1 MIDTDKY
8 EGHTEG
14 PWVIRT
20 EKVAGQT
27 RMMSFFI
34 RHYTNTE
41 SGISKL
47 ICSMQG
53 IHEHNADAELIA
65 DAPLLLEEVKRLRE
79 QYTELREA
87 LVGDSPNYTHE
98 ELIEK
103 ALELTDDTDWEFGE
117 CIR

>member
-1 MIDTDKY
+1 MTEESQNEEGRVIDLNKY
-8 EGHTEG
+8 EGHPAG

-79 QYTELREA
+79 QLAKANKFVYSICPQNQN
-87 LVGDSPNYTHE
+87 LV
-98 ELIEK
+98 I
-103 ALELTDDTDWEFGE
+103 FF
-117 CIR
+117 IF

>member
-20 EKVAGQT
+20 SKVAGAT

-34 RHYTNTE
+34 RRYTNTE

-47 ICSMQG
+47 ICSMEG

-65 DAPLLLEEVKRLRE
+65 DAPLLLEEVKQFHTFDEYITMLRNGQIDADDICDVWDE
-79 QYTELREA
+79 IRKGRE
-87 LVGDSPNYTHE
+87 E
-98 ELIEK
+98 
-103 ALELTDDTDWEFGE
+103 
-117 CIR
+117 

>member
-79 QYTELREA
+79 QLAKANKFVYSICQHSNSMLMDYEDYMK
-87 LVGDSPNYTHE
+87 GDE
-98 ELIEK
+98 
-103 ALELTDDTDWEFGE
+103 
-117 CIR
+117 